1 MKVLRR
7 GDVIMKVDGIRVAN
21 DGSIP
26 FRAGERVALKY
37 YMSQLF
43 PEDEVGG
50 AGSCSVF
57 GICEAGFLACG
68 WGWVARI
75 REGTACSFSQPS
87 LFSPRE
93 RSVLVL
99 CSSSPRPHVF
109 NPKAVPDCP
118 SPAYPHPR
126 AASS

>member
-1 MKVLRR
+1 MNVLRT

-50 AGSCSVF
+50 AG
-57 GICEAGFLACG
+57 GGEKG
-68 WGWVARI
+68 
-75 REGTACSFSQPS
+75 E
-87 LFSPRE
+87 
-93 RSVLVL
+93 LVR
-99 CSSSPRPHVF
+99 CQGRDP
-109 NPKAVPDCP
+109 
-118 SPAYPHPR
+118 
-126 AASS
+126 